1 MKKIQEQLSYSNID
15 FMILRRILDM
25 KRLIHDQDGVYMI
38 DEECLKK
45 KEQLERE
52 KEMRWQNN
60 NNQRYGKDSTNTK
73 NRNFR

>member
-1 MKKIQEQLSYSNID
+1 
-15 FMILRRILDM
+15 M

-73 NRNFR
+73 NRNFRQRK